1 LRLRRG
7 AASLGSGHVPPSPL
21 APASA
26 PDDVTRTVGAAR
38 PRRSFKAA
46 AKTCAGLGGRSGQ
59 VNTVRQLNGRSKR
72 PASIAGVLA

>member
-1 LRLRRG
+1 VSRDL
-7 AASLGSGHVPPSPL
+7 AAISSADVVV
-21 APASA
+21 A

-46 AKTCAGLGGRSGQ
+46 ARTCAGVGGRSGQ
-59 VNTVRQLNGRSKR
+59 VNTLRQLNGWSKR